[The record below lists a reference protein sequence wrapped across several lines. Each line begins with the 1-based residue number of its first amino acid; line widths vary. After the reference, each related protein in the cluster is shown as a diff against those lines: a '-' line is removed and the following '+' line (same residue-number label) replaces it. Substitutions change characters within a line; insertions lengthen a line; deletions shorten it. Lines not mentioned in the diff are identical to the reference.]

1 MNSLQR
7 PKAGFAPHDRI
18 NQVTRAWEP
27 LFSRV
32 DDRGVSILAMWVGP
46 SHCNNQAILHG
57 GVLAALADT
66 AMGMACGRP
75 LPAAAFART
84 IGLQVD
90 YLGAVPLGA
99 WLEIRPCV
107 LKSGRSIAFA
117 NAQVFSDDQLVAMVS
132 ATFSVR

>member
-1 MNSLQR
+1 MNPLPR
-7 PKAGFAPHDRI
+7 ARADFAPHDRI

-32 DDRGVSILAMWVGP
+32 DDSGVSILAMSVGP

-66 AMGMACGRP
+66 AMGMACGRH
-75 LPAAAFART
+75 LPAAAIART

-107 LKSGRSIAFA
+107 LKFGRSIAFA
-117 NAQVFSDDQLVAMVS
+117 NAQVFSDDQLVAMAS

>member
-1 MNSLQR
+1 MNPLQR
-7 PKAGFAPHDRI
+7 PRAGFAPHDRI
-18 NQVTRAWEP
+18 NQVTRPWEP

-32 DDRGVSILAMWVGP
+32 DDSGVSILAMWVGP

-66 AMGMACGRP
+66 AMGMACGRHF
-75 LPAAAFART
+75 PAAAFART

-99 WLEIRPCV
+99 WLEFRPCV

-117 NAQVFSDDQLVAMVS
+117 NAQIFSVDQLVAMVS